1 MSAPQPLFQLGDDD
15 FPPLRTL
22 HATNLPAQPSP
33 LIGRERELEE
43 TIGLLSDRTR
53 LLTLTGAGGSGKT
66 RLALQ
71 LAAEVAD
78 DFPDGAFWVPLA
90 AVSEAELVLPTVAGT
105 IGAKDGLA
113 QHVDAK
119 RMLLLLDNFEQVM
132 GAARELG
139 DLLRRCSNLKLLIT
153 SRAALRLSGE
163 WEFQVE
169 PLAEPDAVSL
179 FTERAR
185 AIDAR
190 VEPDESVAEICRRLD
205 GLPLAIELAAARVRI
220 LAPKELLT
228 RLEQRLPLLT
238 GGPRDAPE
246 RQRTL
251 RATIEWSYDLLDPD
265 EQRLFTDLSVFAESF
280 DLQAAEA
287 VCDASLDLVERLVER
302 SLLRRWASGR
312 LGMLETIREFG
323 LEQLESSGERDAIAR
338 AHFDYFMSLAKH
350 AELTGENTPTWLG
363 RLDADRENLRAAIR
377 WALDEREPVLAL
389 RLAGTLGRY
398 WVIRA
403 HEEGYGWLTESL
415 EAAPDAPADVRAA
428 ALMWAGSTIFLT
440 GDYERRAALSE
451 EALELYRQLGDKQT
465 SPTCSTA
472 SRRRRCSWATT
483 KGPGRSQIRAS
494 PSSARSETERAR
506 STHCRKSRGMSGVE
520 ETGHAELP

>member
-22 HATNLPAQPSP
+22 HATNLPAQRSP

-205 GLPLAIELAAARVRI
+205 GRRARPDSRPEGAADSA
-220 LAPKELLT
+220 
-228 RLEQRLPLLT
+228 
-238 GGPRDAPE
+238 
-246 RQRTL
+246 
-251 RATIEWSYDLLDPD
+251 RAT
-265 EQRLFTDLSVFAESF
+265 A
-280 DLQAAEA
+280 
-287 VCDASLDLVERLVER
+287 
-302 SLLRRWASGR
+302 
-312 LGMLETIREFG
+312 
-323 LEQLESSGERDAIAR
+323 
-338 AHFDYFMSLAKH
+338 
-350 AELTGENTPTWLG
+350 
-363 RLDADRENLRAAIR
+363 
-377 WALDEREPVLAL
+377 
-389 RLAGTLGRY
+389 
-398 WVIRA
+398 
-403 HEEGYGWLTESL
+403 
-415 EAAPDAPADVRAA
+415 AAPDRGP
-428 ALMWAGSTIFLT
+428 T
-440 GDYERRAALSE
+440 GR
-451 EALELYRQLGDKQT
+451 
-465 SPTCSTA
+465 P
-472 SRRRRCSWATT
+472 
-483 KGPGRSQIRAS
+483 
-494 PSSARSETERAR
+494 
-506 STHCRKSRGMSGVE
+506 
-520 ETGHAELP
+520 